1 MKVPLKDIAGKVL
14 KQATISDDVYAVG
27 PNPDLLHQAVVYY
40 QANQR
45 LGSHNTLTRGQVSGG
60 GKKPFAQKHTGRA
73 RAGTIRAAQWRGGG
87 AVFGPHPRSYRKRLP
102 IKMRRQAIRCALS
115 SKATQERLV
124 LLDSI
129 NLENGK
135 TRTMSQVLNSLDV
148 KTSAL
153 IVLRQADP
161 QVVDAVRNIPKI
173 KTLAVDLLNVLDLAR
188 YDHLIMTED
197 AARRTE
203 ELWAGRTINRRG
215 VIKQ

>member
-1 MKVPLKDIAGKVL
+1 
-14 KQATISDDVYAVG
+14 
-27 PNPDLLHQAVVYY
+27 
-40 QANQR
+40 
-45 LGSHNTLTRGQVSGG
+45 
-60 GKKPFAQKHTGRA
+60 
-73 RAGTIRAAQWRGGG
+73 
-87 AVFGPHPRSYRKRLP
+87 
-102 IKMRRQAIRCALS
+102 
-115 SKATQERLV
+115 
-124 LLDSI
+124 
-129 NLENGK
+129 
-135 TRTMSQVLNSLDV
+135 MSQVLNSLDV

-203 ELWAGRTINRRG
+203 ELWAGRSINRRG